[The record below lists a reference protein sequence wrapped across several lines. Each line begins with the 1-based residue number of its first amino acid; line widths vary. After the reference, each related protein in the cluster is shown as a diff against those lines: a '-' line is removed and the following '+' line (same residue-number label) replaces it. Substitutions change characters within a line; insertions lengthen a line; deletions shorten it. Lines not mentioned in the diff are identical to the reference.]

1 MNVTEVKEK
10 IWSVHENWDKLKP
23 YLNDKDVQKVLD
35 EAMIS
40 FCEEYPSKYQK
51 MWETGNAPW
60 EYTTSSFWHD
70 RIFDMVQDDEEF
82 QKEQFELFQKFHK
95 AYSDVDEEDLW
106 DELLDTDEYRALDE
120 KFYNKHSP
128 KKSTIEYYQ
137 FFHGCHWI
145 NVFTA
150 KLIEKALNVETDIWQ
165 TETHTVVEFVKDDVC
180 YCADILIEWET
191 PEELCKFMYQN
202 IES

>member
-1 MNVTEVKEK
+1 MNTIEVQEK
-10 IWSVHENWDKLKP
+10 IWSVRENWDMLKP

-35 EAMIS
+35 EAMTEFS
-40 FCEEYPSKYQK
+40 EGNPNRK
-51 MWETGNAPW
+51 MWTPGDAPW
-60 EYTTSSFWHD
+60 EYTTSSYWVE
-70 RIFDMVQDDEEF
+70 RIDEKVENDEQYCEELEVLDKEWVSKTNLEDD
-82 QKEQFELFQKFHK
+82 
-95 AYSDVDEEDLW
+95 DLW
-106 DELLDTDEYRALDE
+106 DNDEYRNQWGLLFD
-120 KFYNKHSP
+120 KYYKKHSP
-128 KKSTIEYYQ
+128 KEGTIEYYQ
-137 FFHGCHWI
+137 FVHGCHWI

-191 PEELCKFMYQN
+191 TEELCKFMYKN